1 MSNDRYQNKT
11 YIGSGGMAT
20 VYHAWDSL
28 VGRDVALKEIAEEL
42 RGNEDV
48 RDMFLSEARKMA
60 QVKHLNVVQVYDVLY
75 NDGIPTIVQEFME
88 GGSLGAKI
96 GASTMSSDEVL
107 KMLNDVTYGL
117 RAIHAA
123 GLIHRDMKP
132 DNVLG
137 DKGDWKVG
145 DFGVAM
151 SGEEEV
157 LPFVG
162 SKYAAPEVLNAPDT
176 ISVRSDIYSIGVMA
190 MELLLGSERFEAS
203 AREALILEQGEPP
216 GGRDTAAA
224 FWQRWVSGNASLP
237 PLNEIEPSISEG
249 LAEFLLRLTAKD
261 PDQRPTDCDV
271 VLAEIARLRE
281 DESMR
286 MGAPTAPN
294 NKVKQKK
301 DTAEEPEGKAKS
313 PLWFKAI
320 IAAGVVLL
328 LGIGALFVL
337 PKSDKQYNIE
347 LVSEPPGASVSIN
360 GQALPDAAPI
370 AAELK
375 LGDIILWEMPGFTS
389 TEITLAKG
397 IPGLLR
403 NEAEQLQLT
412 TILERSI
419 LHVQIV
425 TEPDGASLTVNGA
438 PLAEQESPYRE
449 LGVGDVITV
458 EKPGY
463 KTSEVALIAN
473 MSELIPLDSGEYV
486 LNVALEREFY
496 LDSSQMTQAYL
507 SGRWNRLERVSL
519 RWKDTAQEETNF
531 VLPLDTPVSFDM
543 LSNASGVLSVLHL
556 GSNDILALIYPDPND
571 ETREVVAG
579 QKMNIGDEL
588 SLVTSEPVGRD
599 WMVFIVSESPLTIP
613 KIEGVGLIESWAR
626 GYRFGPLKS
635 PAEQLLV
642 HIMEQT
648 ENNILAVEIIEIDVV
663 KDVVIDI
670 EE

>member
-1 MSNDRYQNKT
+1 MSDDRYQNKT

-20 VYHAWDSL
+20 VYRAWDSL

-48 RDMFLSEARKMA
+48 REMFLNEARKMA
-60 QVKHLNVVQVYDVLY
+60 RVKHLNVVQVYDVLY
-75 NDGIPTIVQEFME
+75 NDGIPTIVQEFMD

-96 GASTMSSDEVL
+96 GASTMSPDEVL
-107 KMLNDVTYGL
+107 KMLNDVIYGL

-151 SGEEEV
+151 SGDEEV

-176 ISVRSDIYSIGVMA
+176 ISVRSDIYSVGVMA

-203 AREALILEQGEPP
+203 AREAMILKQGEPP

-224 FWQRWVSGNASLP
+224 FWQRWVSGSASLP
-237 PLNEIEPSISEG
+237 PLNQIEPTISEG
-249 LAEFLLRLTAKD
+249 LAEFLLRLTSKD
-261 PDQRPTDCDV
+261 QDQRPSDCDV

-301 DTAEEPEGKAKS
+301 DITEEPEKKAKS

-320 IAAGVVLL
+320 IAVGLVLL

-337 PKSDKQYNIE
+337 PKGDKQYNIE
-347 LVSEPPGASVSIN
+347 LVSQPPGASVSIN
-360 GQALPDAAPI
+360 GQALPDASPVVVD
-370 AAELK
+370 LK
-375 LGDIILWEMPGFTS
+375 LGDVILWKMSGFTS
-389 TEITLAKG
+389 TEVTLAKG

-412 TILERSI
+412 T
-419 LHVQIV
+419 
-425 TEPDGASLTVNGA
+425 
-438 PLAEQESPYRE
+438 
-449 LGVGDVITV
+449 
-458 EKPGY
+458 K
-463 KTSEVALIAN
+463 LIR
-473 MSELIPLDSGEYV
+473 D
-486 LNVALEREFY
+486 FY
-496 LDSSQMTQAYL
+496 LDSSQMSQAYL
-507 SGRWNRLERVSL
+507 SGRWNHLERVQVS
-519 RWKDTAQEETNF
+519 WKDTSQEETNF

-543 LSNASGVLSVLHL
+543 QSNSSGVLSVLHL
-556 GSNDILALIYPDPND
+556 GSNDLLALIYPDPNN
-571 ETREVVAG
+571 ETREVIAG

-599 WMVFIVSESPLTIP
+599 WMVFIVSERPLNIP
-613 KIEGVGLIESWAR
+613 TIEGFGLIESWAR
-626 GYRFGPLKS
+626 GYEFGLMKS

-642 HIMEQT
+642 SIMEQT

-663 KDVVIDI
+663 KGAG
-670 EE
+670 E